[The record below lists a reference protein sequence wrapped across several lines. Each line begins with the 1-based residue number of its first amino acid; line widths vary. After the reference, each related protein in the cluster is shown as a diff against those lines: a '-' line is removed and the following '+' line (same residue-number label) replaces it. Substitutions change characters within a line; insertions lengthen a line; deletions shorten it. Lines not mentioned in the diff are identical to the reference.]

1 MTMKNFIKQ
10 SLLTLAL
17 LTGLTLQLRAAQI
30 TVTVPPNGVN
40 SILVGGGRL
49 QQFVLTSTSA
59 TNNTLAFVDSPTTNL
74 VYTLG
79 AYSNIVTSV
88 GLYTNIYTNYFGNL
102 TTNSYTAQTS
112 STNSVAA
119 STNSYNGILTAQ
131 VTANTTLTIG
141 NAATFPYGSTY
152 YFYQGVAVTNSGTGS
167 AVVTLTYQQ

>member
-1 MTMKNFIKQ
+1 MKNFIKQ
-10 SLLTLAL
+10 SLLGLAL
-17 LTGLTLQLRAAQI
+17 SLGLTLHLEAAQI
-30 TVTVPPNGVN
+30 TTTVAGN
-40 SILVGGGRL
+40 SVANILVGGGRL

-74 VYTLG
+74 TYVLG
-79 AYSNIVTSV
+79 AYSNTVSVV

-102 TTNSYTAQTS
+102 TTNIYTAQTTT
-112 STNSVAA
+112 TNSVP
-119 STNSYNGILTAQ
+119 SVTNSYNGILTAQ

-152 YFYQGVAVTNSGTGS
+152 YFYQGVAVTNAGTGS